1 MTRPTILRV
10 FLLLG
15 ACACAGS
22 NPGVDITKP
31 VTGAEASNAAKAY
44 EKGVQEKKDQNP
56 LEATRY
62 FEYVRNNFPYSQ
74 YASLAQLAIAD
85 MAFERDD
92 WTTAATLYQD
102 FVKGHPSHPK
112 ADYAAFRAGTAYFND
127 RPSDVFLLPPS
138 HEKDL
143 APVRQALEALNRFV
157 VKYPKSEF
165 LPKARAMIGD
175 CRELLARHER
185 YVAEFYWKR
194 EQWRGAAGR
203 YMTLADSY
211 GDLQGGRMH
220 ADSLWRAAQA
230 YRNAKDPGDER
241 KTLQRLVQEAP
252 QDPRR
257 AQAQA
262 LLRQLP
268 AGAQATP
275 PGEQKP
281 APEAKAPRPITP
293 AERPSSRDERPQA
306 APSPGVP
313 PGGQDVPELAPPE
326 GAKPAAPTN
335 RTAPNPAPP
344 PNPQDQP
351 ETPPLSPSGR

>member
-1 MTRPTILRV
+1 MTRPTILRAI
-10 FLLLG
+10 LLLA
-15 ACACAGS
+15 ACACAGGS
-22 NPGVDITKP
+22 PGVDITKP

-44 EKGVQEKKDQNP
+44 EKGLQEKKDQNP
-56 LEATRY
+56 LEATRF

-74 YASLAQLAIAD
+74 YAALAQLAIAD

-92 WTTAATLYQD
+92 WLQAATLYQD
-102 FVKGHPSHPK
+102 FVKQHPSHPK

-127 RPSDVFLLPPS
+127 RPSDLFLLPPS

-157 VKYPKSEF
+157 NSFPKSEF
-165 LPKARAMIGD
+165 LPRARAMIGD

-241 KTLQRLVQEAP
+241 KMLQRLVQEAP

-257 AQAQA
+257 AQAEA

-268 AGAQATP
+268 ANAPVTR
-275 PGEQKP
+275 PGEQKS
-281 APEAKAPRPITP
+281 APEANTPRPTTP
-293 AERPSSRDERPQA
+293 SETPSSRGERPEA

-313 PGGQDVPELAPPE
+313 PGGQDLPQPAAPPE
-326 GAKPAAPTN
+326 GAKPTAPTN
-335 RTAPNPAPP
+335 QPAPNPVPP
-344 PNPQDQP
+344 PKPQD
-351 ETPPLSPSGR
+351 